1 MSLLEQTIASIA
13 CEIPGATRV
22 FHKFKLDFCCGGQ
35 QPLKDAIAHR
45 NLDAALVVAELEQVQ
60 QLPSEDTDWRT
71 AEPAAVID
79 FILERFHALH
89 RIQLPELA
97 RLARRVEH
105 VHSDK
110 PGCPLGL
117 ADHLTYMQQ
126 ELESHMQKEEQIL
139 FPMLKAGHNNMVQ
152 GPISMMRFEHE
163 QHGEGLDELARL
175 TNDITPPAGAC
186 VTWRA
191 LYTGLT
197 QLREDLMQHIHLE
210 NNILFANA
218 ALPQ

>member
-1 MSLLEQTIASIA
+1 L
-13 CEIPGATRV
+13 
-22 FHKFKLDFCCGGQ
+22 
-35 QPLKDAIAHR
+35 
-45 NLDAALVVAELEQVQ
+45 
-60 QLPSEDTDWRT
+60 
-71 AEPAAVID
+71 ID

-89 RIQLPELA
+89 RIQLPELV
-97 RLARRVEH
+97 RLSRRVEH
-105 VHSDK
+105 VHADK

-117 ADHLTYMQQ
+117 GAHLANMLQ

-139 FPMLKAGHNNMVQ
+139 FPMLKEGFNNPAQ
-152 GPISMMRFEHE
+152 GPIAMMRFEHE
-163 QHGEGLDELARL
+163 QHGEGLDELMRL
-175 TNDITPPAGAC
+175 TNDITPPTGAC

-218 ALPQ
+218 TAQA

>member
-22 FHKFKLDFCCGGQ
+22 FHKVKLDFCCGGQ

-71 AEPAAVID
+71 AEPAALID

-117 ADHLTYMQQ
+117 ADHLLYMQQ
-126 ELESHMQKEEQIL
+126 EMESHMQKEEQIL

-152 GPISMMRFEHE
+152 GPIAMMRFEHE

>member
-71 AEPAAVID
+71 AEPAALID

-117 ADHLTYMQQ
+117 ADHLLYMQQ
-126 ELESHMQKEEQIL
+126 EMESHMQKEEQIL

>member
-1 MSLLEQTIASIA
+1 MVLLEQTIANIA

-45 NLDAALVVAELEQVQ
+45 NLDATLVITELEQVQ
-60 QLPSEDTDWRT
+60 QLPSHEIDWRT
-71 AEPAAVID
+71 ATPSALID

-89 RIQLPELA
+89 RIQLPELI
-97 RLARRVEH
+97 RLTNRVEH
-105 VHSDK
+105 VHADK
-110 PGCPLGL
+110 IGCPLGL
-117 ADHLTYMQQ
+117 GAHLVDMLR
-126 ELESHMQKEEQIL
+126 ELEGHMQKEEQIL
-139 FPMLKAGHNNMVQ
+139 FPMLKKGLNNSVQ
-152 GPISMMRFEHE
+152 GPIAMMRIEHE
-163 QHGEGLDELARL
+163 QHGECLDEIMHL
-175 TNDITPPAGAC
+175 TNDITPPVDAC

-218 ALPQ
+218 TTNS